1 MADMTDLEAVKKAI
15 IPGTRLVHI
24 ETPDN
29 PTVGITDIEAIA
41 KIACSQLIT
50 PLLPAESP
58 GAGSRFVVD
67 ALTKFIN
74 GHGDAQEE
82 QSLPTIWRR
91 WTASAMRHTG

>member
-50 PLLPAESP
+50 PLLPFTSLKYVSGVEY
-58 GAGSRFVVD
+58 
-67 ALTKFIN
+67 TIFI
-74 GHGDAQEE
+74 
-82 QSLPTIWRR
+82 SLSFISFST
-91 WTASAMRHTG
+91 SARSFLEGPPP